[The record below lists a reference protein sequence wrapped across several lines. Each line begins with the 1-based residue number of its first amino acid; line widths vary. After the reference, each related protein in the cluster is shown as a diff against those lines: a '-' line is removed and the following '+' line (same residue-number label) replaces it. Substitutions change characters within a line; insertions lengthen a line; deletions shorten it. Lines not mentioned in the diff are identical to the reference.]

1 MSDTTVQ
8 TYNGWTNRETWLVNV
23 WLNNDE
29 ISYNY
34 LMSILKEGDSL
45 KYAKEI
51 NQYFDEL
58 LEDGSI
64 TLWKDLM
71 REVLCRVNWQ
81 EIVSSQ

>member
-1 MSDTTVQ
+1 MSDSTLQ

-29 ISYNY
+29 ISYKY
-34 LMSILKEGDSL
+34 MRSILRGGDSL
-45 KYAKEI
+45 QQAKEI
-51 NQYFDEL
+51 NQYLDEL

-71 REVLCRVNWQ
+71 REVLCKVNWQ